1 MLYEIWSD
9 KFRTGGM
16 DGEIRPPIRFHVG
29 LNAVLGTQT
38 RSNSIGKSTFLMV
51 IDFVF
56 GGNDYLESNAH
67 TFVGE
72 HDIYFTF
79 RFGDTLHRFCRKTI
93 EKDIV
98 YLCGTCSRADEEAR
112 LERIRIHDEKVNAE
126 SEDVPAL
133 RETDLNPY
141 SLTTEALTVEDYC
154 RWLFEQYGIRSEGI
168 TFRNI
173 IGRYFRVYGR
183 PNHDEHQ
190 PLHNTPKEASEKA
203 ITALQRLFG
212 ETQQIKDLKENERAK
227 KEERDAYKAAQKY
240 HLVRH
245 ITTKKALSEATGER
259 DNLQAELTE
268 LLTKRDRETEQADLS
283 RSNEAATIN
292 RKLATLRRNRSRLQS
307 QLEALRINIDGHTVV
322 TPGDLGDL
330 AHFFPTANIGE
341 LQSIEHFHQK
351 LRSVLEA
358 EMAEE
363 RRELQSS
370 INLIEAEI
378 RTLEEQLRSIGI
390 TTHLPT
396 PFLKR
401 HAELTMQIRD
411 LDEQIRSYQENK
423 DVESAYKG
431 AKDLLKAA
439 QEKELPRIAGEINS
453 QMTRISDAILGP
465 EREAPCLD
473 LKDGKSYIFGT
484 TTNFGTGNNYKNLI
498 IYDLSILTRT
508 DLPAII
514 HDSFLITDIGDIPTG
529 KIVKQYLEI
538 AKLGKQVFI
547 ALDKTQSYGPETD
560 KDLNKNQ
567 VLYLSEGGNELFGWS
582 WDKKTIA
589 DTGTTLA

>member
-9 KFRTGGM
+9 KFRTGGVE
-16 DGEIRPPIRFHVG
+16 GEIRPPIRFHAG

-56 GGNDYLESNAH
+56 GGNDYPESNAH

-72 HDIYFTF
+72 HEIYFTF
-79 RFGDTLHRFCRKTI
+79 CFGDTLHRFCRKTI

-98 YLCGTCSRADEEAR
+98 YLCGICPWPDEQTR
-112 LERIRIHDEKVNAE
+112 LERIRIHDEKVNAGAK
-126 SEDVPAL
+126 DVPAL
-133 RETDLNPY
+133 SDTDLNPY
-141 SLTTEALTVEDYC
+141 ILSNQTLTIEDYC
-154 RWLFEQYGIRSEGI
+154 KWLFDQYHIQSEGI

-203 ITALQRLFG
+203 ITALQRLFA
-212 ETQQIKDLKENERAK
+212 ETQQIKDLKANEKAK
-227 KEERDAYKAAQKY
+227 KDERDAYKAAQKY

-245 ITTKKALSEATGER
+245 ITTKKALKEATAER
-259 DNLQAELTE
+259 DKLQAELVE
-268 LLTKRDRETEQADLS
+268 LLKKNDRETEQADLS
-283 RSNEAATIN
+283 HSDEAAAIK
-292 RKLATLRRNRSRLQS
+292 RKLATLRRNRSRLKS
-307 QLEALRINIDGHTVV
+307 QLEALYINIDGHTTV
-322 TPGDLGDL
+322 TQGDLSDL
-330 AHFFPTANIGE
+330 AHFFPAANIGE

-351 LRSVLEA
+351 LRSVLVV

-363 RRELQSS
+363 RTELQTS
-370 INLIEAEI
+370 IAAINTEI
-378 RTLEEQLRSIGI
+378 NSLEEQLRSIGI
-390 TTHLPT
+390 TTHISS
-396 PFLKR
+396 PFLKK
-401 HAELTMQIRD
+401 HSELTLQIRD
-411 LDEQIRSYQENK
+411 LNDQIRSYQENL
-423 DVESAYKG
+423 DVENAYKE
-431 AKDLLKAA
+431 AKNLLKAA

-453 QMTRISDAILGP
+453 QMTRISDVILGP
-465 EREAPCLD
+465 EREAPRLD
-473 LKDGKSYIFGT
+473 LKDGKSYTFGT

-498 IYDLSILTRT
+498 IYDLSILTKT

-514 HDSFLITDIGDIPTG
+514 HDSFLLTDIGDIPTG

-547 ALDKTQSYGPETD
+547 ALDKTESYGPETD
-560 KDLNKNQ
+560 KDLNDNQ

-582 WDKKTIA
+582 WDKKA
-589 DTGTTLA
+589 GSDT